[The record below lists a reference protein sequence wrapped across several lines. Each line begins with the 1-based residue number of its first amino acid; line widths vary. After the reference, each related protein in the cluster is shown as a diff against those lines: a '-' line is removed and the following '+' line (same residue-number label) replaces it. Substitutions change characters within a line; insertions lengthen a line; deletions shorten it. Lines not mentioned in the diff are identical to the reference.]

1 MHWLVQIAQRAQLRR
16 AETLDIATDM
26 STPMAW
32 AGVEQHCGLGEDELA
47 RAVAQAT
54 GLEVANLAQAHPPS
68 RRLVPDRIARRWDV
82 IALRETDKHIV
93 VATSDP
99 SNVEAEQAIAFAS
112 GRRVMFEIASPA
124 MLHAALAVPGQPSR
138 PATTTPVTGGTPV
151 TAGGAPLDAPAIAQL
166 ADRLIA
172 DAITAGASDIQFE
185 PAKSGGIVRF
195 RIDGVVRQYA
205 ELDPADFERLVARVK
220 AMGRLATAVR
230 TRPQEGRIKLTA
242 GPAAALELRVATI
255 PTREG
260 ERATVRIPTPGDARS
275 LVELD
280 AMPEAVTRL
289 RELVSARSG
298 LVLVCGAQG
307 SGCTTT
313 AYALAREIVA
323 NGRPVTSIED
333 PIETCVPGV
342 SQMQVDMR
350 TGLTVAALT
359 REAMAADGAAILV
372 GELRDRET
380 ADLAVQAATTGH
392 LVVAVL
398 QASSALGAIDRLGEL
413 GLGRTRIA
421 AALHGV
427 VAQHLLRRVCTACGG
442 DAAGTGCA
450 KCSRTGFR
458 GRIPVIEIV
467 TATPAL
473 RELMA
478 DGAPPSVLQRTMVAG
493 GARSMEDA
501 VTARIHAGHTTRGEA
516 ERVIG
521 CTPQSH
527 GASRPNEPR
536 RILVADD
543 DEIARHLACSLLDRQ
558 GFEVHEACD
567 GAVAIEMLSSDRR
580 FAAIVL
586 DLHMP
591 RADGR
596 AVLDHIRRTPNLAT
610 LPVVVLTGSSDSSTE
625 VEIIDAGADDYLSKP
640 ADPPRFLARVRA
652 VLRRAAA

>member
-1 MHWLVQIAQRAQLRR
+1 MHWLVQIAQRAGLPR
-16 AETLDIATDM
+16 AESLNVATDM

-32 AGVEQHCGLGEDELA
+32 AGVEQHCGLGEDELV

-54 GLEVANLAQAHPPS
+54 GLEVADLAQAHPPA
-68 RRLVPDRIARRWDV
+68 RRLIPDRIARRWDV
-82 IALRETDKHIV
+82 IALRETDKNII

-99 SNVEAEQAIAFAS
+99 SNVEAEQAIGFAS
-112 GRRVMFEIASPA
+112 GRRVVFEIASPS
-124 MLHAALAVPGQPSR
+124 MLHAALAVPGQPGR
-138 PATTTPVTGGTPV
+138 PATTTPVNGSNPV
-151 TAGGAPLDAPAIAQL
+151 TPGGAPLDAPGAAQL

-172 DAITAGASDIQFE
+172 DAIAAGASDVQFE
-185 PAKSGGIVRF
+185 PAKTGGIVRF
-195 RIDGVVRQYA
+195 RIDGVVRPYA
-205 ELDPADFERLVARVK
+205 ELGAADFERLVARVK
-220 AMGRLATAVR
+220 AMARLATAVR
-230 TRPQEGRIKLTA
+230 TRPQEGKIKLTA
-242 GPAAALELRVATI
+242 GPAAGVELRVATI

-275 LVELD
+275 LAQLD
-280 AMPEAVTRL
+280 ALPDGVTRL
-289 RELVSARSG
+289 RELVAARSG
-298 LVLVCGAQG
+298 LILVCGAQS
-307 SGCTTT
+307 SGRTTT

-323 NGRPVTSIED
+323 AGTPVTSIED

-342 SQMQVDMR
+342 SQMQVDIR

-359 REAMAADGAAILV
+359 REAMSADGSAILV

-398 QASSALGAIDRLGEL
+398 QATSALGAIDRLGEL

-421 AALHGV
+421 AALHGI
-427 VAQHLLRRVCTACGG
+427 VAQHLLRRVCPVCGG
-442 DAAGTGCA
+442 KPVATGCA
-450 KCSRTGFR
+450 TCGASGFR
-458 GRIPVIEIV
+458 GRVPVIEIV

-473 RELMA
+473 RELIA
-478 DGAPPSVLQRTMVAG
+478 DGAPPSVLQRTMVAS

-501 VTARIHAGHTTRGEA
+501 VTARIDAGHTTRGEA

-521 CTPQSH
+521 CSPQSH
-527 GASRPNEPR
+527 GAPKPNEPR
-536 RILVADD
+536 RVLVADD
-543 DEIARHLACSLLDRQ
+543 DEIARHLACSLLAQQ
-558 GFEVHEACD
+558 GFDVHEAQD
-567 GAVAIEMLSSDRR
+567 GAVAIDMLSSDRR
-580 FAAIVL
+580 FAAVVL

-591 RADGR
+591 RVDGR
-596 AVLDHIRRTPNLAT
+596 SVLQHIRRTPNLAA
-610 LPVVVLTGSSDSSTE
+610 LPVVVLTGSSDASTE